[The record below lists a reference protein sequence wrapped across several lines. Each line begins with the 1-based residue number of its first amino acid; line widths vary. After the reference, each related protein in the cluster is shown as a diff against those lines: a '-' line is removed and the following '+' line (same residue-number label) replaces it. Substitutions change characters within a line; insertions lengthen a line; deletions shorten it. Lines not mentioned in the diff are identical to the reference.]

1 MAYGTPSYGY
11 GSYTQQY
18 QQQMAQYPQ
27 QQMQTQQPPQ
37 QLVRPVASVE
47 EARAVQTDF
56 TGALTIMP
64 DTAHGAIYTKQL
76 NLQTGC
82 ADFALYRRVQEP
94 EISKPPETDL
104 SGYVPRTEFDELK
117 KRFNKLCDQ
126 LGGAGNEYAANAH
139 AGLDGQ

>member
-1 MAYGTPSYGY
+1 MADGAPYGY
-11 GSYTQQY
+11 GGYTPQY
-18 QQQMAQYPQ
+18 QPQQYPQ
-27 QQMQTQQPPQ
+27 QQVQQPVQSPQ
-37 QLVRPVASVE
+37 HLVRPVASVE

-94 EISKPPETDL
+94 EINKPLETDL
-104 SGYVPRTEFDELK
+104 SGYVPRAEFDELK
-117 KRFNKLCDQ
+117 KRFNTLCDQ
-126 LGGAGNEYAANAH
+126 LGGTKHDE
-139 AGLDGQ
+139 

>member
-1 MAYGTPSYGY
+1 MAYVAPYGY
-11 GSYTQQY
+11 GGYTPQY
-18 QQQMAQYPQ
+18 QPQQYPQ
-27 QQMQTQQPPQ
+27 QQVQQPVQSPQ
-37 QLVRPVASVE
+37 HLVRPVASVE

-94 EISKPPETDL
+94 EINKPLETDL
-104 SGYVPRTEFDELK
+104 SKFVPRSEFDELK
-117 KRFNKLCDQ
+117 ALS
-126 LGGAGNEYAANAH
+126 LIH
-139 AGLDGQ
+139 I

>member
-1 MAYGTPSYGY
+1 MAYGAPYGY
-11 GSYTQQY
+11 GGYTPQY
-18 QQQMAQYPQ
+18 PSQQYPQ
-27 QQMQTQQPPQ
+27 QQVQQPVQSPQ
-37 QLVRPVASVE
+37 HLVRPVASVE

-94 EISKPPETDL
+94 EINKPLETEMF
-104 SGYVPRTEFDELK
+104 VPRSEFDELK
-117 KRFNKLCDQ
+117 ARFNTLCDK
-126 LGGAGNEYAANAH
+126 LGGSEA
-139 AGLDGQ
+139 

>member
-1 MAYGTPSYGY
+1 MAYGEPYGY
-11 GSYTQQY
+11 GGYTPQY
-18 QQQMAQYPQ
+18 QPRQYPQ
-27 QQMQTQQPPQ
+27 QQVQQPVQSPQ
-37 QLVRPVASVE
+37 HLVRPVASVE

-94 EISKPPETDL
+94 EINKPLETDL
-104 SGYVPRTEFDELK
+104 SGYVPRAEFDELK
-117 KRFNKLCDQ
+117 KRFNTLCDQ
-126 LGGAGNEYAANAH
+126 LGGTKHDE
-139 AGLDGQ
+139 